1 MICKIQ
7 AARLYKPIS
16 VLGRYSKSWIINSG
30 LEWPSGYARKHNF
43 SHPLHAACEA
53 PWKRSFL
60 SYLPHGR
67 CSLAVITSRRA
78 AEASPRSLEV
88 HWQEVSS
95 CCTNNQMFLELVN
108 WYGMHTGRNCRGRQG
123 GSIDSKCEGTV
134 ASLLLLLYYFI
145 LFYFCLSQ
153 ETLVAFLSVWL
164 PLIMNCRN

>member
-1 MICKIQ
+1 MINNARFILWSVQ
-7 AARLYKPIS
+7 DWMIYVLGNYLQNTGARLYKPIS

-53 PWKRSFL
+53 PWKQSFL

-95 CCTNNQMFLELVN
+95 CCANNQMFLELVN
-108 WYGMHTGRNCRGRQG
+108 WYGMHTGRNCRGR
-123 GSIDSKCEGTV
+123 EGDREG
-134 ASLLLLLYYFI
+134 L
-145 LFYFCLSQ
+145 
-153 ETLVAFLSVWL
+153 
-164 PLIMNCRN
+164 